1 MPQTGSLLVRTFVS
15 RAQIPVPGAT
25 AVVAVA
31 GEDGHHQILAVRI
44 TDESG
49 IAGPFELPAP
59 DVSSS
64 LSPNM
69 AHPFSSYMLLV
80 EHPNFELATFLDLQ
94 IFPGVQTIQ
103 DVPMVPLQ
111 TQGTGNGVTIVTPQP
126 L

>member
-1 MPQTGSLLVRTFVS
+1 MAQTGSLLVRTFVS
-15 RAQIPVPGAT
+15 RAEIPIPGAT
-25 AVVAVA
+25 AVVAVPTA
-31 GEDGHHQILAVRI
+31 DGRQKILAVRI

-64 LSPNM
+64 LSPDLAN
-69 AHPFSSYMLLV
+69 PFSNYILLV
-80 EHPNFELATFLDLQ
+80 EHPGYELATFLDLQ
-94 IFPGVQTIQ
+94 IFPGVQTVQ
-103 DVPMVPLQ
+103 DIPMVPLE

>member
-1 MPQTGSLLVRTFVS
+1 MPQIGSLIVRTFVS
-15 RAQIPVPGAT
+15 RAQIPISGAT
-25 AVVAVA
+25 AVVAMA
-31 GEDGHHQILAVRI
+31 RANGKHEILAIRI

-49 IAGPFELPAP
+49 IAGPFLLPAP

-64 LSPNM
+64 LSPDM
-69 AHPFSSYMLLV
+69 DHPFSSYILLV
-80 EHPNFELATFLDLQ
+80 EHPDFEIATFLDLQ
-94 IFPGVQTIQ
+94 IFPGVQTVQ